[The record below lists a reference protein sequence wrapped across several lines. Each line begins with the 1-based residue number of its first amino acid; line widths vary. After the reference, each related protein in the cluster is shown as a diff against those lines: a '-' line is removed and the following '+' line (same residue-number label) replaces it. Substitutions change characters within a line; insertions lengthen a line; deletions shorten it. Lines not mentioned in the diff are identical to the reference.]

1 MTDETTA
8 QSEWGS
14 EEPAAGADAGTT
26 SEDTTTGGNAGTGR
40 TIDVQPMLNQLQGMI
55 DQVATNSGP
64 ALRQVAAKAA
74 ELAAAAAKRAG
85 PIAISIATKTEQVSQ
100 AVAGRAERLAT
111 DLRSGQDGET
121 PGEESSGLPEADRPV
136 AEEESVTASPA

>member
-1 MTDETTA
+1 MTEQTNTQPD
-8 QSEWGS
+8 WGS
-14 EEPAAGADAGTT
+14 EEPSAGADPRPEDSTAGA
-26 SEDTTTGGNAGTGR
+26 NAGPGR

-85 PIAISIATKTEQVSQ
+85 PIAISIAAKTEQVSQ

-111 DLRSGQDGET
+111 DLRAGDGET
-121 PGEESSGLPEADRPV
+121 PEEESSGLPEADRPV

>member
-1 MTDETTA
+1 MTEQHST

-14 EEPAAGADAGTT
+14 EEPQAGASAGSDESTA
-26 SEDTTTGGNAGTGR
+26 GAGTGAGR
-40 TIDVQPMLNQLQGMI
+40 TVDVQQMLNQLQGMI
-55 DQVATNSGP
+55 DQVATSSGP

-74 ELAAAAAKRAG
+74 DLAAAAAKRAG
-85 PIAISIATKTEQVSQ
+85 PIAISIATRTEQVSQ

-111 DLRSGQDGET
+111 DLRAGQEGEA

>member
-1 MTDETTA
+1 MNEQTTA
-8 QSEWGS
+8 QPDWGS
-14 EEPAAGADAGTT
+14 EEPAGDGAPGA
-26 SEDTTTGGNAGTGR
+26 EDTTAGANTGSGR
-40 TIDVQPMLNQLQGMI
+40 TFDTQQMLNQLQGMI

-85 PIAISIATKTEQVSQ
+85 PIAISIATKTDQVSQ

-121 PGEESSGLPEADRPV
+121 GEEESGLPEADRPV

>member
-1 MTDETTA
+1 MTEQNTT
-8 QSEWGS
+8 QPDWGT
-14 EEPAAGADAGTT
+14 EEPAAGAEDSTAG
-26 SEDTTTGGNAGTGR
+26 SNAGAGR
-40 TIDVQPMLNQLQGMI
+40 TIDVQPMVNQLQGMI

-85 PIAISIATKTEQVSQ
+85 PIAISIAARTDQVSQ
-100 AVAGRAERLAT
+100 AVAGRAERFAT
-111 DLRSGQDGET
+111 DLRAGQET
-121 PGEESSGLPEADRPV
+121 EAPGEESSGLPEADQPV